1 MYYTDKDVQ
10 DHKERMHYG
19 AKEDKRQDSMRHL
32 ARHRADAEELVD
44 EAAKTKRNW
53 GLGEERWT
61 GTRPS
66 PETEPYVQDDLTQR
80 IKRLYFA
87 GVVGTAAE
95 LVMAFVMG
103 GSWLVGTYIEAG
115 LKGVFLAIVG
125 MFALKLAWTAGLKD
139 HTNPEP
145 SFKRRERVLRWVGT
159 VTAAAFLGFIL
170 IRVFSL
176 PDLAE
181 KILLV
186 TFLIGVPVFA
196 SGALALASMLR
207 VRNNLAV
214 GYKKIRSAFLERV
227 ILMNEMEAVL
237 NPDELERLLHLG
249 EAIER
254 GLPPVR
260 PTRSVPTV
268 PTAVGLLF
276 LLLLLPGIGNANTLE
291 FWSDNSGSVS
301 KEVEVPALDDIAAAV
316 TKAGNIER
324 VEVFGFADGLD
335 VLRTPAA
342 VISIPSRPPPSPCEA
357 GREGLRLLKDA
368 AGRATAG
375 CEKKHQA
382 ALTAYDRE
390 IDARAALLVAKL
402 RSLEGR
408 APSQATCVY
417 QVISRCIGEESDRF
431 CLLLTDGEQEA
442 CVAPRHPA
450 HRGGA
455 RVVVVLV
462 PRNGDR
468 ASAVERLEVRT
479 RRIKEYAPQV
489 VVIPL
494 FEAASALPRLIN
506 NR

>member
-1 MYYTDKDVQ
+1 LYYKDKNVQ
-10 DHKERMHYG
+10 DHEERMDHG
-19 AKEDKRQDSMRHL
+19 AKEDKKKDALRHL
-32 ARHRADAEELVD
+32 ARHRADAEELLGD
-44 EAAKTKRNW
+44 AAKTKQDW
-53 GLGEERWT
+53 DTGEERWT

-66 PETEPYVQDDLTQR
+66 PETDPYVQDDIAQR
-80 IKRLYFA
+80 IKRLFVPGA
-87 GVVGTAAE
+87 VGTAAE

-103 GSWLVGTYIEAG
+103 GSWLVGTYLEAG

-159 VTAAAFLGFIL
+159 VTAGAFLGFIL
-170 IRVFSL
+170 IRVFAL

-186 TFLIGVPVFA
+186 IFLIGVPVFA

-214 GYKKIRSAFLERV
+214 KYKNVRSAFLERL
-227 ILMNEMEAVL
+227 ILMNKMEAVL
-237 NPDELERLLHLG
+237 NPDELERHLHLG

-254 GLPPVR
+254 GLSPVR
-260 PTRSVPTV
+260 PVRSVPAVQAT
-268 PTAVGLLF
+268 VGLLF
-276 LLLLLPGIGNANTLE
+276 FLLLLPGIGNALTLE
-291 FWSDNSGSVS
+291 FWTDNSGSVA
-301 KEVEVPALDDIAAAV
+301 KEVEVPALGDIAAAV
-316 TKAGNIER
+316 TRAGNLER

-342 VISIPSRPPPSPCEA
+342 VISIPSRPSSSPCEA

-375 CEKKHQA
+375 CDKKNQA
-382 ALTAYDRE
+382 ALASYE
-390 IDARAALLVAKL
+390 SELDARAALLVTKL

-417 QVISRCIGEESDRF
+417 QLISRCIGEGPDRV
-431 CLLLTDGEQEA
+431 CLVLTDGVQECA
-442 CVAPRHPA
+442 VPPRPT

-455 RVVVVLV
+455 RVVVILV
-462 PRNGDR
+462 PRNGDH
-468 ASAVERLEVRT
+468 ASAVERLEART
-479 RRIKEYAPQV
+479 RSIKAYVPQV
-489 VVIPL
+489 VVIPV
-494 FEAASALPRLIN
+494 FEAESALPRLIN